1 MYNKEEAIRE
11 QIKAE
16 KKAVFLFFG
25 LLLVLAGFVA
35 LTVSK
40 LEDNKIYY
48 GIYVVALFFIVK
60 YTRMHCFLLPRR
72 RYGTV
77 ASMSD
82 FEEKHSITNPGT
94 YARRTGQYTK
104 MNFTLEVRFE
114 NGKNKYFEFE
124 YTGAVK
130 NLKVGDSVGIYRFL
144 KMPVHIQ

>member
-60 YTRMHCFLLPRR
+60 YTRVHCFLFF
-72 RYGTV
+72 
-77 ASMSD
+77 S
-82 FEEKHSITNPGT
+82 
-94 YARRTGQYTK
+94 
-104 MNFTLEVRFE
+104 
-114 NGKNKYFEFE
+114 
-124 YTGAVK
+124 
-130 NLKVGDSVGIYRFL
+130 
-144 KMPVHIQ
+144 